1 MSRALLAVVLLIGN
15 PALGASWT
23 PALWNLLGNV
33 TSSVGLGW
41 DPNGSQSDLG
51 PGWDPN
57 GSTTDASPGW
67 DPDGA
72 QSDAGPGWDPNG

>member
-15 PALGASWT
+15 PTLGASWS
-23 PALWNLLGNV
+23 PALWNLFGNV
-33 TSSVGLGW
+33 TSYVSLGW
-41 DPNGSQSDLG
+41 DPDGAQTDAG

-57 GSTTDASPGW
+57 GAQTDLSPGW

-72 QSDAGPGWDPNG
+72 QSDLSPGWGPNG

>member
-15 PALGASWT
+15 PALGASWA

-33 TSSVGLGW
+33 TSSVSLGW
-41 DPNGSQSDLG
+41 DPNGAQTDLG

-57 GSTTDASPGW
+57 GATTDAGLGW

-72 QSDAGPGWDPNG
+72 QSDAGLGWDPNG